1 MEQQASC
8 YFEVLQT
15 LINAQ
20 GVHKMTPSKEKKLVA
35 RRLGGEV
42 S

>member
-20 GVHKMTPSKEKKLVA
+20 GVHEMTPTKKNLVA